1 MKYYKIKENEN
12 IIGVINSDNFRILQP
27 RHNFLMISNEEKG
40 QFVEYQDKLYR
51 DTWMTPPTNNSGN
64 YQLAE
69 IVEISEEDYEE
80 YMELISQGEEN
91 IPEFVDNNVPVII
104 EEINTNAYDVA
115 AAKQIKLAA
124 LSSACHQAIENGFD
138 IEDEHYS
145 LSAYDQLN
153 IATLSS
159 LIANGKTEVLYHA
172 DGKPVEYYSA
182 QRFKLLAEIAA
193 HHISYHT
200 TYYNTLKAYVNSL
213 ENEKDILAIQY
224 GDEIPEEYQTAI
236 LKNL

>member
-12 IIGVINSDNFRILQP
+12 IIGVINSNNFRILQP

-51 DTWMTPPTNNSGN
+51 DTWMTPPVNDSIN
-64 YQLAE
+64 YLLAE
-69 IVEISEEDYEE
+69 IVEISEKNYEDYL
-80 YMELISQGEEN
+80 ELISKGEEN

-104 EEINTNAYDVA
+104 EEVNTNIYDVA
-115 AAKQIKLAA
+115 TAKQIKLAA
-124 LSSACHQAIENGFD
+124 LSSACHQAIEKGFD
-138 IEDEHYS
+138 FESKHYS
-145 LSAYDQLN
+145 LTAYDQLN

-172 DGKPVEYYSA
+172 DGELVKYYSA
-182 QRFKLLAEIAA
+182 ARFKVIAEMAA
-193 HHISYHT
+193 HHIGYHT
-200 TYYNTLKAYVNSL
+200 TYYNALKAYINSL
-213 ENEKDILAIQY
+213 ENEEDILAIQY

-236 LKNL
+236 LKTF

>member
-51 DTWMTPPTNNSGN
+51 DTWMTPPTNNSSN

-182 QRFKLLAEIAA
+182 SRFKLLAEIAA
-193 HHISYHT
+193 HHIVYHT

>member
-12 IIGVINSDNFRILQP
+12 IIGVINSDSFRILQP

-51 DTWMTPPTNNSGN
+51 DTWMTPPTNNSSN

-69 IVEISEEDYEE
+69 IVEISEENYEE
-80 YMELISQGEEN
+80 YMELISQGEEK

-124 LSSACHQAIENGFD
+124 LSSACHHAIENGFD
-138 IEDEHYS
+138 VESEHYS

-182 QRFKLLAEIAA
+182 SRFKLIAELAA

>member
-69 IVEISEEDYEE
+69 IAEISEEDYEE

-138 IEDEHYS
+138 VEDEHYS

-159 LIANGKTEVLYHA
+159 LIANGKEVVLYHA

-182 QRFKLLAEIAA
+182 SRFKLIAEIAA
-193 HHISYHT
+193 HHIVYHT
-200 TYYNTLKAYVNSL
+200 TYYNTLKTYVNSL